1 MITLYTFGPA
11 FGLPDATP
19 FVTKAGV
26 LLKLSKLPY
35 RTQSGGMRK
44 APRGSEPCGAD
55 AGVLSMV
62 AGVTCPS
69 FDTESRKHVERHPN
83 LFSYRARHFGS
94 YFPELVTA
102 GSREA

>member
-1 MITLYTFGPA
+1 
-11 FGLPDATP
+11 
-19 FVTKAGV
+19 
-26 LLKLSKLPY
+26 
-35 RTQSGGMRK
+35 
-44 APRGSEPCGAD
+44 
-55 AGVLSMV
+55 MV

-83 LFSYRARHFGS
+83 LFSYRARHFGA